1 MNNKINKN
9 LKIPASKIIDK
20 LNEYTYK
27 VGIFRAGLEL
37 DIWKKVEKGEDT
49 AEQMSVKEGWDPLGT
64 RMLLDDLCSLK
75 LLKKRNN
82 RYRLVKEAECYLIP
96 GKPTYEGKFLL
107 NDCNW
112 EGNGH
117 LAEAIRTGKRP
128 IYHNATTNE
137 MVDDWL
143 GVYIPNLL
151 DEEAYLKIS
160 TEFWKTLGIQAHEG
174 MRVLD
179 VACGPAPRSLI
190 LARQN
195 TGVQITLLDW
205 ERILNTALGF
215 ACTLG
220 VEKQVT
226 TTTGDLWSTDFGS
239 NQFDLVFLGNITHF
253 FSPEDNIRLFIKAYD
268 ALVEGGVIAISAIRR
283 EYPKPT
289 GPGLWFYAVSKGG
302 AVYDF
307 EEYRNMLERAGF
319 AKVQDVAKQPI
330 KAIKQ

>member
-1 MNNKINKN
+1 
-9 LKIPASKIIDK
+9 
-20 LNEYTYK
+20 
-27 VGIFRAGLEL
+27 
-37 DIWKKVEKGEDT
+37 
-49 AEQMSVKEGWDPLGT
+49 
-64 RMLLDDLCSLK
+64 MLLDDLCSLR

-82 RYRLVKEAECYLIP
+82 RFRLVKEAECYLIP
-96 GKPTYEGKFLL
+96 GRPTYEGKFLL

-112 EGNGH
+112 EGNGQ

-137 MVDDWL
+137 MIDDWL
-143 GVYIPNLL
+143 GVYVPNLL
-151 DEEAYLKIS
+151 DEEAYLKMS
-160 TEFWKTLGIQAHEG
+160 AGLWKTLGVQSHEG

-179 VACGPAPRSLI
+179 VACGPAPRTLV
-190 LARQN
+190 LAQQHPKAR
-195 TGVQITLLDW
+195 VTLLDW

-220 VEKQVT
+220 VEKRVT
-226 TTTGDLWSTDFGS
+226 TMTGDLWSTDFGL

-253 FSPEDNIRLFIKAYD
+253 FSPEENIRLFIKAYD
-268 ALVEGGVIAISAIRR
+268 ALVEGGVIAVSAIRR
-283 EYPKPT
+283 EYPNPS